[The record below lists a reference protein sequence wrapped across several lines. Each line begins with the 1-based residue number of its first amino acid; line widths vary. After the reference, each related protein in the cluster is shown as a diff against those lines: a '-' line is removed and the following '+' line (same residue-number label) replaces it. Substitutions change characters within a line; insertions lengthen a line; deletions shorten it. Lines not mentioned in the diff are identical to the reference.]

1 MAWESSQTCITLTSH
16 ADYTASQYRFVMVN
30 SSGSA
35 EVTAAD
41 GNAIG
46 ILQNNPDAGEA
57 AVVAVAGVSKL
68 YIGTTGALVAGSIVA
83 SEAAGAG
90 ILTNASAAAL
100 AIALEDSTANGDIIS
115 VVVTGANGKV
125 QAA

>member
-16 ADYTASQYRFVMVN
+16 ADYTSSQYRFVMVN

-68 YIGTTGALVAGSIVA
+68 YIGTTASLVAGSIVA

-100 AIALEDSTANGDIIS
+100 AIALEDSTADGDIIS
-115 VVVTGANGKV
+115 VVVTGANGNI
-125 QAA
+125 Q

>member
-16 ADYTASQYRFVMVN
+16 ADYSSSQYRFVTVN

-35 EVTAAD
+35 ELTAAD
-41 GNAIG
+41 GDAIG
-46 ILQNNPDAGEA
+46 ILQNNPGAGEA
-57 AVVAVAGVSKL
+57 AVVAIGGVSKL
-68 YIGTTGALVAGSIVA
+68 YIGTTGSLAAGSIVA

>member
-68 YIGTTGALVAGSIVA
+68 YIGTTGSLVAGSIVA

-90 ILTNASAAAL
+90 ILTNASSAAL